1 MKKSKD
7 INIPI
12 TPEESIEEEQMI
24 ITQTVPLNSLLIYIV
39 DGIIPLIT
47 TLCKQFASH
56 EELCK
61 QFASHEEYRTLLTQ
75 RHDVLKSIGDS
86 IAVSICSIIFSGVSQ
101 YVHIYLECPEKWW
114 SLLIKSGCIIII
126 IMYMCI

>member
-47 TLCKQFASH
+47 TLCKQFASR
-56 EELCK
+56 
-61 QFASHEEYRTLLTQ
+61 EEYRTLLTQ